1 MNFYPFYISSLQRQ
15 PVRLI
20 LVNRSVSSWSIG
32 PSHLGRSV
40 PDLHAQVARLQ
51 RPCVVDIMDE
61 AVAQFVSITD
71 CSPHVAEQYLNLAD
85 GRLEE
90 AMQLFLDSGG
100 LDLHDSAPSQ
110 SRATTAS
117 GVADPDAR
125 PAAPWPPRRDAP
137 LAPLVPRE
145 IVDVQSD
152 EDLTD
157 EDDRDDVTQSQPRYV
172 GSTSTQGPRPVARS
186 TRPGPLMDT
195 EDDEAIARRM
205 QEELYGGAGVDE
217 AAGVRAPI
225 ARTRETLVGPD
236 PNWDDDD
243 DDVDDE
249 TRAAVHAQT
258 AARQR
263 RLREYAMARSERAG
277 IFNQAVTGDAVW
289 DEVASDPGDRRRVLA
304 QATGGA
310 SEVSSKASMLAQ
322 MYRPPTEIM
331 TRLPWN
337 EAREEGKSAEKW
349 IMVNIQDP
357 SIFDCQLLN
366 RDIWKDPRIR
376 ETVQENFIFMQF
388 NKDDPRGNPYMQF
401 YFKERDVMEA
411 YPHIAIIDPRTGEQ
425 VKVWSGPPVPQ
436 PADFLMQLHEFL
448 GRFSLKPY
456 ARNPMPE
463 RRKESKAF
471 VDVERMTEEQMF
483 EMAMQNSL
491 AHQPGSAPDRS
502 SPAPDR
508 TGPVD
513 KGKGKMTA
521 SRGVDGGHARR
532 SRSPV
537 LPGSNEPAIA
547 SNPVASDVAAP
558 ANSAFTSISS
568 SRPHLEPAGDA
579 TTTTTTRI
587 QFRHARGRIIR
598 RFALTD
604 PIRRL
609 YEWLKAEPLEGKAGM
624 EFELMCGGRNLMD
637 QLDLTIAE
645 AGLRNQTVM
654 IEFLDI

>member
-1 MNFYPFYISSLQRQ
+1 
-15 PVRLI
+15 
-20 LVNRSVSSWSIG
+20 
-32 PSHLGRSV
+32 
-40 PDLHAQVARLQ
+40 
-51 RPCVVDIMDE
+51 MDE

-71 CSPHVAEQYLNLAD
+71 CSSHVAEQYLNLAD

-100 LDLHDSAPSQ
+100 LDLHDSAS
-110 SRATTAS
+110 SHTTATTAS
-117 GVADPDAR
+117 RVADSNAP
-125 PAAPWPPRRDAP
+125 PAASWSPRRSAP
-137 LAPLVPRE
+137 LAPLVQRE
-145 IVDVQSD
+145 VVDVQSD
-152 EDLTD
+152 EELTD
-157 EDDRDDVTQSQPRYV
+157 EDDREDIMQSRPRDIGSRTTQA
-172 GSTSTQGPRPVARS
+172 GPRAVAQS
-186 TRPGPLMDT
+186 TPPGPLMDT

-205 QEELYGGAGVDE
+205 QEELYAGVDE
-217 AAGVRAPI
+217 AGGVRAPI

-236 PNWDDDD
+236 ANWD

-249 TRAAVHAQT
+249 TRAAVQAQM

-263 RLREYAMARSERAG
+263 RLREYAMGRSERAG
-277 IFNQAVTGDAVW
+277 IFNQADIGDAVW
-289 DEVASDPGDRRRVLA
+289 DELDSDSGDRRRVLA

-366 RDIWKDPRIR
+366 RDIWKDTRIR

-388 NKDDPRGNPYMQF
+388 NKDDPRGSSYMQF

-436 PADFLMQLHEFL
+436 PPDFLMQLHEFL

-456 ARNPMPE
+456 AKNPMPE
-463 RRKESKAF
+463 RRKEPKAF
-471 VDVERMTEEQMF
+471 VDVDRMTEEQMF

-491 AHQPGSAPDRS
+491 AQQPASTPGGS
-502 SPAPDR
+502 SPASDR
-508 TGPVD
+508 ADPLD
-513 KGKGKMTA
+513 KGKGKMRA
-521 SRGVDGGHARR
+521 LREGDGEQPRR

-537 LPGSNEPAIA
+537 VPSNNQP
-547 SNPVASDVAAP
+547 PVAPDVAATAAAA
-558 ANSAFTSISS
+558 ANSAFTSVSS
-568 SRPHLEPAGDA
+568 GRPHVEPAGDA
-579 TTTTTTRI
+579 TTTTRI
-587 QFRHARGRIIR
+587 QFRHAGGRIIR
-598 RFALTD
+598 RFALAD

-654 IEFLDI
+654 IEFLDG